1 MASSKDYVRR
11 RPTKAEKYLVAFLE
25 DYLVEEFRNVLKYNS
40 TVRRELYAAALDAFD
55 DEEAF
60 RRGLPVHDK
69 VRHHLPVHIER
80 FRNYPSPFRW
90 LHQNYLVDHLEDHG
104 RSLKH
109 VIRSVMKC
117 REDHAYPL
125 DDQEIL
131 KLTEVLFPTL
141 SDWRLTAPDGSL
153 HAASPFVTHINL
165 RTNWD
170 RLSTREQRVMRL
182 LNGIDGIDI
191 GQIGRAHV

>member
-1 MASSKDYVRR
+1 
-11 RPTKAEKYLVAFLE
+11 
-25 DYLVEEFRNVLKYNS
+25 
-40 TVRRELYAAALDAFD
+40 
-55 DEEAF
+55 
-60 RRGLPVHDK
+60 
-69 VRHHLPVHIER
+69 
-80 FRNYPSPFRW
+80 
-90 LHQNYLVDHLEDHG
+90 
-104 RSLKH
+104 
-109 VIRSVMKC
+109 MKC

-170 RLSTREQRVMRL
+170 RLSAREQRVMRL

-191 GQIGRAHV
+191 GRERATLEVATILSVKEARVIAVQQRALKKLKTGFVQSVLGGR